1 MFLLVFINYFNLLIS
16 QIKIYNIILIYF
28 TLKTFKIYN

>member
-16 QIKIYNIILIYF
+16 QKKYNIILIYF